1 MTLFDF
7 DEARDLTLMP
17 MAARRA
23 LDWAGQ
29 RLPLAAW
36 QALSSD
42 ARQVLVRLG
51 AEAQVD
57 IAQVRQAMAPVAA
70 RAEAISPVPDP
81 PASSPPTDVSG
92 AFATVGPISD
102 ATWQALTPLGRYA
115 LAKVAVKK
123 RPERLQ
129 AAYREIV
136 GTLSPHSTGLPSTGL
151 SPHLSEQGGV
161 HMVDVASKPI
171 THRSALAETLVT
183 LGPDTFQRLL
193 ARDIPK
199 GDVLGIAQTAG
210 IMAAKKTADLIPLCH
225 PIALTRVEVNL
236 LPIAPDRVQITARVE
251 AHERTGVEMEAMT
264 AVSVAALTLYDMLKA
279 LDKGITLGP
288 TRLLA
293 KSGGKSGDFH
303 R

>member
-1 MTLFDF
+1 
-7 DEARDLTLMP
+7 
-17 MAARRA
+17 
-23 LDWAGQ
+23 
-29 RLPLAAW
+29 
-36 QALSSD
+36 
-42 ARQVLVRLG
+42 
-51 AEAQVD
+51 
-57 IAQVRQAMAPVAA
+57 
-70 RAEAISPVPDP
+70 
-81 PASSPPTDVSG
+81 
-92 AFATVGPISD
+92 
-102 ATWQALTPLGRYA
+102 LTPLGRYA

-136 GTLSPHSTGLPSTGL
+136 KESPADSAEL

-171 THRSALAETLVT
+171 THRSAVAETLVT
-183 LGPDTFQRLL
+183 LTPEVFQRLV

-264 AVSVAALTLYDMLKA
+264 AVTVAALTLYDMLKA
-279 LDKGITLGP
+279 LDKGTTLGP

-293 KSGGKSGDFH
+293 KSGGKSGDF
-303 R
+303 RR

>member
-7 DEARDLTLMP
+7 DEAKDLSLMP

-23 LDWAGQ
+23 LDWAGM
-29 RLPLAAW
+29 RLPLAGW
-36 QALSSD
+36 QAL
-42 ARQVLVRLG
+42 AGETRHALVRLG
-51 AEAQVD
+51 AAAQVEV
-57 IAQVRQAMAPVAA
+57 ALVLQAIQPVAA
-70 RAEAISPVPDP
+70 IAETMPPLVDP
-81 PASSPPTDVSG
+81 PGNSPPAKVTEAYSNI
-92 AFATVGPISD
+92 GPISE
-102 ATWQALTPLGRYA
+102 ATWQALSPLARYA

-123 RPERLQ
+123 RPERLRIVYQ
-129 AAYREIV
+129 EIV
-136 GTLSPHSTGLPSTGL
+136 ERL
-151 SPHLSEQGGV
+151 SPHLAAQGGV
-161 HMVDVASKPI
+161 LMVDVASKPI
-171 THRSALAETLVT
+171 THRTALAETMVT
-183 LGPDTFQRLL
+183 LSTETFQRLL
-193 ARDIPK
+193 ARDVPK

-225 PIALTRVEVNL
+225 PLALTRVEVTL

-293 KSGGKSGDFH
+293 KSGGKSGDF
-303 R
+303 RR

>member
-1 MTLFDF
+1 LFDF

-23 LDWAGQ
+23 LDWAGK
-29 RLPLAAW
+29 RLPLAGW
-36 QALSSD
+36 QGLTSE
-42 ARQVLVRLG
+42 ARQALVRLG
-51 AEAQVD
+51 AATPVDVAQVL
-57 IAQVRQAMAPVAA
+57 QALAPVAA
-70 RAEAISPVPDP
+70 RAETISPLPDP
-81 PASSPPTDVSG
+81 AATSAPHEVTL
-92 AFATVGPISD
+92 AFASIGPISD
-102 ATWQALTPLGRYA
+102 ATWQRLTPLGRYA

-136 GTLSPHSTGLPSTGL
+136 DKL

-161 HMVDVASKPI
+161 HMVDVASKPV
-171 THRSALAETLVT
+171 THRSALAESIVT
-183 LGPDTFQRLL
+183 LAPETFARLV
-193 ARDIPK
+193 ARDVPK

-210 IMAAKKTADLIPLCH
+210 IMAAKKTSDLIPLCH
-225 PIALTRVEVNL
+225 PIALTKVEVVV
-236 LPIAPDRVQITARVE
+236 LPVAPNQVQITARVE
-251 AHERTGVEMEAMT
+251 AHERTGVEMEALT

-293 KSGGKSGDFH
+293 KSGGKSGDF
-303 R
+303 RR